1 MAVFNR
7 LIPAAGLAVTVVVGA
22 PTAATAAVNDWMPSE
37 GLRVC
42 ADSNL
47 MPFSND
53 KGEGFE
59 NRIAEMIGAELGLP
73 VTYYHWPQVIGFVRN
88 TLRARHCDIIIG
100 AAVGEELMQNTNP
113 YYRSAYALVYRE
125 DSGLQAE
132 DLSDPGLRGAVS
144 VSSLRPRRRRFCL
157 AMG

>member
-1 MAVFNR
+1 MFNR

-73 VTYYHWPQVIGFVRN
+73 VTYYHCR
-88 TLRARHCDIIIG
+88 
-100 AAVGEELMQNTNP
+100 
-113 YYRSAYALVYRE
+113 RS
-125 DSGLQAE
+125 SGLCATHCV
-132 DLSDPGLRGAVS
+132 PAIAI
-144 VSSLRPRRRRFCL
+144 SSSARRWARS
-157 AMG
+157 